1 MQIGSKT
8 RAMTVS
14 WQRQD
19 AEGVPYAVAVPAG
32 KTISSCWVVQNQQKH
47 EVQV

>member
-8 RAMTVS
+8 RAMAVS
-14 WQRQD
+14 WQRQE
-19 AEGVPYAVAVPAG
+19 AEGATSAVAVPAD
-32 KTISSCWVVQNQQKH
+32 KTISSCWVVQNQQKY